1 MSGVAGRRRR
11 FWCLPVRSVYDAP
24 GSTIFVS
31 LPSQPQARLGLPL
44 SLSVSDTMN
53 KTSHTCSP
61 GLGSN
66 ACLLRS
72 RVWGFD
78 E

>member
-44 SLSVSDTMN
+44 SLSVSPV
-53 KTSHTCSP
+53 KPSQTCMTKKSERQI
-61 GLGSN
+61 N
-66 ACLLRS
+66 AGQISTCR
-72 RVWGFD
+72 
-78 E
+78 